1 MAKLSFV
8 AMDTFIYL
16 ACGEIM
22 ALVALFTLDIIGDIY
37 PRFGGGGTLTEVF
50 SLTPN
55 ILCLNP
61 PYHANKI
68 LYTLVNTI

>member
-8 AMDTFIYL
+8 AMDKFICL

-22 ALVALFTLDIIGDIY
+22 ALVALFTLDILGDIC
-37 PRFGGGGTLTEVF
+37 PKFGGRGTLTEVF

-61 PYHANKI
+61 PNHGNSFIY
-68 LYTLVNTI
+68 LG